1 MGNKVIDGLRA
12 KSDEA
17 WGKIGRVLD
26 GMDAHIDRSD
36 APGEWTARQVLAHL
50 LLAPG
55 GDAAEVLKRFRSGGD
70 LALVEIAASHTDVSG
85 ERGRMTLTQLESA
98 LESQRREGFAFLE
111 SLSEDELQQR
121 KARIPVFKQY
131 MGTDEIPLAVFVG
144 GMWDFHWRDHAGQL
158 AKIRAAA
165 GLPAAT

>member
-17 WGKIGRVLD
+17 WGKIGRQLE
-26 GMDAHIDRSD
+26 GMDVHIDRSD

-55 GDAAEVLKRFRSGGD
+55 GQAADVLKRFRSGGD
-70 LALVEIAASHTDVSG
+70 FAVVDIAANHTDVSG
-85 ERGRMTLTQLESA
+85 ERGRMTLAQFKTA
-98 LESQRREGFAFLE
+98 LDSQRREVFAFLQG
-111 SLSEDELQQR
+111 LSDDDLQQR

-131 MGTDEIPLAVFVG
+131 MGTDEIPLAMFVG
-144 GMWDFHWRDHAGQL
+144 GMWDFHWPNHAGQL

-165 GLPAAT
+165 GLPAAP

>member
-1 MGNKVIDGLRA
+1 MGNTTVDGLRA

-17 WGKIGRVLD
+17 WGTIGRQLE
-26 GMDAHIDRSD
+26 GMNAHIDRSD
-36 APGEWTARQVLAHL
+36 APGEWTVRQVLAHL

-55 GDAAEVLKRFRSGGD
+55 GPVGEVLKRFGSGD
-70 LALVEIAASHTDVSG
+70 LALIEIAANHTDVSG
-85 ERGRMTLTQLESA
+85 ERGVMTLAQLSRA
-98 LESQRREGFAFLE
+98 LDAQRREVFLFLNG
-111 SLSEDELQQR
+111 LSEADVQTR

-165 GLPAAT
+165 GLRAAP